1 MKTIMAGG
9 AAKLQL
15 SKSVQG
21 LIGQVLLED
30 QLTKLYQL
38 HMTNAYTCLWNHT
51 NEMYWSLRRTEV
63 HGT

>member
-38 HMTNAYTCLWNHT
+38 HMTNAYTIRHLPLEPHQWDVL
-51 NEMYWSLRRTEV
+51 EP
-63 HGT
+63 